1 MALLEASLDDKK
13 TWINLPTPSP
23 DNYEPTYTHE
33 EDSWLDSTGYLHR
46 EIVRKNR
53 AKVLCGWDALDGD
66 KTALLQSLYDY
77 EYFYL
82 KFTDKKNQRVIKKV
96 YAGPLTGK
104 AILLNPRTLQILWNS
119 SVAMNFIEY

>member
-1 MALLEASLDDKK
+1 MALLEASLDEKK
-13 TWINLPTPSP
+13 TWINLPSPSP

-33 EDSWLDSTGYLHR
+33 EDSWLDSRGYLHR
-46 EIVRKNR
+46 EIIRKNR
-53 AKVLCGWDALDGD
+53 AKVLCGWDNLPGD
-66 KTALLQSLYDY
+66 RTAFLQSLYDY

-96 YAGPLTGK
+96 YAGPLAGK

-119 SVAMNFIEY
+119 NVAMNFVEY